1 MLPILASILPQALGI
16 LDELIPDK
24 DAAAKAKVQMEAK
37 LLEAASA
44 ANIAQIETNKVEAA
58 SPNIWV
64 SGWRPAI
71 GWCCATGIFWV
82 YVGYPMATWGL
93 TVYGIDHAIPDL
105 KSESLMELTFA
116 MLGMAGLR
124 TFEKMKGVSK

>member
-16 LDELIPDK
+16 LDDLIPDK
-24 DAAAKAKVQMEAK
+24 DAAAKAKVQMESK

-44 ANIAQIETNKVEAA
+44 ANIAQIDTNKIEAA
-58 SPNIWV
+58 SPNVWV

-93 TVYGIDHAIPDL
+93 AVYGIDHALPDL

-124 TFEKMKGVSK
+124 TFEKMKGVTK